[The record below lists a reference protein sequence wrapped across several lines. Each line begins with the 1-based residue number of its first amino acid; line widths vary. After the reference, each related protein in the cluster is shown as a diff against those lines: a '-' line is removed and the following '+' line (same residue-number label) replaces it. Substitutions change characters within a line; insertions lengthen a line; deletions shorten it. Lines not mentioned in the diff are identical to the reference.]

1 MHVRFPE
8 ATTFHYMWTAVED
21 NILEAWV
28 SYLRRQ
34 DYQHI
39 SLHYDGVRIDNRGA
53 DVQEICTSSA
63 AAIEAPR
70 LCHARGTRR
79 ARTVVCVYGN

>member
-1 MHVRFPE
+1 
-8 ATTFHYMWTAVED
+8 MWTAVED

-79 ARTVVCVYGN
+79 AQTVVCVYGN